1 MTRQYGPK
9 KITKNHNRVMEG
21 VKLLMAEQGNDDIA
35 AVEARFNA
43 AIDKLAGEGGV
54 WRPKK

>member
-1 MTRQYGPK
+1 MRNYGPK
-9 KITKNHNRVMEG
+9 KITQKHNQVMGG

-43 AIDKLAGEGGV
+43 AINRLASEGPI
-54 WRPKK
+54 WKAKP